1 MKRQLSKALIFL
13 LLCLTFTSCSIFEK
27 EVVKNEKSLFDRLGG
42 TYNIAV
48 VVDDF
53 INRVN
58 VNDVLN
64 ANPAIDTARK
74 RILTPGLKFQVT
86 TLVSQVTGG
95 PHHYFGRTM
104 EVAHAHFNINE
115 NEWRAMMNDFK
126 KSLDKYEVPKKEQQ
140 ELFDIMESQ
149 KSTIVKKD

>member
-1 MKRQLSKALIFL
+1 MIRRLNKAQLLVLI
-13 LLCLTFTSCSIFEK
+13 CLTLTACSTVEHDLL
-27 EVVKNEKSLFDRLGG
+27 KSNKTLFDRLGG
-42 TYNIAV
+42 TYNVAV

-64 ANPAIDTARK
+64 ANPAIDAARK

-86 TLVSQVTGG
+86 TLVSQVPGG
-95 PHHYFGRTM
+95 PHHYFGRTK
-104 EVAHAHFNINE
+104 EVAHAHLNINE

-126 KSLDKYEVPKKEQQ
+126 KSLDKYEVPEKEQQ

-149 KSTIVKKD
+149 KSAIVTKD

>member
-104 EVAHAHFNINE
+104 EVAHAHLNINE